1 MRRRLPSPSRLLL
14 RSRMA
19 PLPAAAVLLALLAG
33 GCATT
38 APAPSEN
45 AASAPAAAPQ
55 EALPAVDLNSSLMF
69 QLLLSEIAAQR
80 GNAPAAHLSF
90 LQLAR
95 DTKDPRLARRAA
107 ELALAARKP
116 DAALEAAQLWI
127 SLAPASSE
135 AKSLT
140 YSLLATNDKL
150 DALEPLLAADLKEA
164 RDKKTAIS
172 NVQRATGRIADRKA
186 GYAMAQRL
194 LEPYQKLPDALLV
207 LAQAAHGAQENAK
220 AIEYGK
226 RALAIKPD
234 LEVAALLTAQL
245 MRAKPAD
252 SIALLESF
260 VAKNPGAREARTT
273 LARLLAAS
281 KELPRARSQ
290 FELLAKPVPGQDADA
305 DALYGLGVVAMQ
317 QNDFDAAE
325 SNFKAFLSAIEDD
338 EERDGNGAY
347 FNLGAV
353 AEERK
358 DYSGAVGWYDKVDG
372 DGKMGA
378 QLRAA
383 TALAKQGR
391 GDEAGR
397 RLAAIKPRN
406 TDDRARIAM
415 TQAQIHRD
423 AGKNQEA
430 FNTLDAALKS
440 APDQPDLLYDWAL
453 AIEKLGKFDE
463 MEQALRKVIA
473 MKPDAAHAYNALGYS
488 LADRNVRLDEA
499 RQLIEKAVNL
509 APEDAFILDSLGWVQ
524 YRQGKLDEA
533 LKTLRD
539 AYAKRP
545 DAEIA
550 AHLGEV
556 LWVAGKRNEAE
567 KLWREAKKKDA
578 NNETLKSTLARY
590 NVSLN

>member
-1 MRRRLPSPSRLLL
+1 MPSRPLFQRSLSLL
-14 RSRMA
+14 
-19 PLPAAAVLLALLAG
+19 LLALLAG
-33 GCATT
+33 LATGCATT
-38 APAPSEN
+38 APESGQPANAAP
-45 AASAPAAAPQ
+45 AASAAVPAPPPAEP
-55 EALPAVDLNSSLMF
+55 LPNVDLNSGLMF
-69 QLLLSEIAAQR
+69 QLMLSEIAAQR

-116 DAALEAAQLWI
+116 DAALEAAQLWV
-127 SLAPASSE
+127 SLTPNSPE
-135 AKSLT
+135 AKGLT
-140 YSLLATNDKL
+140 FSLLATNDKL
-150 DALEPLLAADLKEA
+150 DVLEPLLGAELKDA
-164 RDKKTAIS
+164 KDKKIAIS

-186 GYAMAQRL
+186 GYAMAQRVL
-194 LEPYQKLPDALLV
+194 QPVQKMPEALLV
-207 LAQAAHGAQENAK
+207 LAQSAAGAQESAQ
-220 AIEYGK
+220 AIDYGK
-226 RALAIKPD
+226 RALATKPD
-234 LEVAALLTAQL
+234 MEIAALLTAQL
-245 MRAKPAD
+245 MRAKPED
-252 SIALLESF
+252 SIALLENF

-273 LARLLAAS
+273 LARLLAAN
-281 KELPRARSQ
+281 KNLPKARSQ
-290 FELLAKPVPGQDADA
+290 FELLAKPVAGQEVDA
-305 DALYGLGVVAMQ
+305 DALYGLGIVAMQ
-317 QNDFDAAE
+317 QNDFDVAE
-325 SNFKAFLSAIEDD
+325 TNFKAFLAAIEED

-358 DYSGAVGWYDKVDG
+358 DYAGAVGWYDKVDG
-372 DGKMGA
+372 DGRMGA

-391 GDEAGR
+391 GEEAGQ
-397 RLAAIKPRN
+397 RLSAIKPRN
-406 TDDRARIAM
+406 NTDRARIAM

-430 FNTLDAALKS
+430 FNTLDAALKA
-440 APDQPDLLYDWAL
+440 APEEPDLLYDWAL

-463 MEQALRKVIA
+463 MEKALRKVIEL
-473 MKPDAAHAYNALGYS
+473 KPDAAHAYNALGYS

-509 APEDAFILDSLGWVQ
+509 SPDDAFILDSLGWVQ
-524 YRQGKLDEA
+524 YRQGQIDQA
-533 LKTLRD
+533 LKTLRE

-545 DAEIA
+545 DAEIG